1 MINLKQEWTN
11 LKSEKNQLIMPFIV
25 GLIILFCILFGSEN
39 SRGAEEVTFEP
50 KLPEQE
56 LVIPWKVKRAE
67 FKGSLEQNE
76 KVNYLYSISNSK
88 DFVLTVLA
96 ENGTLDHMRRSIKI
110 GKNGYYDKGLCQVNQ
125 QWHSAFINSPD
136 FKDWRKQARYCLEV
150 FKKRPTAFYGY
161 YVRGKMNRVITFN

>member
-1 MINLKQEWTN
+1 MNNLSNE
-11 LKSEKNQLIMPFIV
+11 LKLLKKDWKSLIMPIV
-25 GLIILFCILFGSEN
+25 VAIVILWMVIFGSGVSAN
-39 SRGAEEVTFEP
+39 QVVTFEP

>member
-1 MINLKQEWTN
+1 MTN
-11 LKSEKNQLIMPFIV
+11 LSNELKLLKKDWKSLIMPV
-25 GLIILFCILFGSEN
+25 GVFLVILWMLVTQSDVSAN
-39 SRGAEEVTFEP
+39 QDLTFEP

-110 GKNGYYDKGLCQVNQ
+110 GKNGHYDFGTCQLNS

-150 FKKRPTAFYGY
+150 FKKRPTAFNGY
-161 YVRGKMNRVITFN
+161 YVRGKMNRVVTFN